1 MKHTTTIRQ
10 LPIFNYNQKP
20 LPIPVSHNGKK
31 PAQQAD
37 VSKIQSKVTET
48 ILNAGEL
55 PLRQVSR
62 SGNAPTL
69 DHRGCIGEP
78 IQVLTGKTYYRNDPV
93 KYDFNFLV
101 GWLSFQFIGYG
112 KSDKTF
118 H

>member
-1 MKHTTTIRQ
+1 M
-10 LPIFNYNQKP
+10 
-20 LPIPVSHNGKK
+20 KK

-62 SGNAPTL
+62 SGNAANTRSSRVL
-69 DHRGCIGEP
+69 GEP
-78 IQVLTGKTYYRNDPV
+78 IQVLTGTTYYRNDPV
-93 KYDFNFLV
+93 KYDFGLLV
-101 GWLSFQFIGYG
+101 GWLSFPFIGYG